1 MKKTVYISLPVRG
14 QIEHSRQRAE
24 FIENFYEKLGF
35 NVYNPH
41 KIVDK
46 LREYYKRE
54 PDNSE
59 IMSVLFGTLGK
70 SDMMALDENWAAS
83 WGCNMEIIYAL
94 HHDVDIV
101 RALSDKRIDFKSKFV
116 NEIMKTYKDK
126 NILTPELAP
135 AFSMY
140 DS

>member
-24 FIENFYEKLGF
+24 FIENFYVKLGF
-35 NVYNPH
+35 KVYNPH
-41 KIVDK
+41 KIAEK
-46 LREYYKRE
+46 LRESYKRE
-54 PDNSE
+54 PNNSE
-59 IMSVLFGTLGK
+59 IMSACFNCLGK
-70 SDMMALDENWAAS
+70 SNMMALDENWGAS

-101 RALSDKRIDFKSKFV
+101 QALSDKRIDFKSKFV
-116 NEIMKTYKDK
+116 NEITKTYKDN

-135 AFSMY
+135 AFLMY
-140 DS
+140 DN